1 MSVSNLQS
9 VNGPIRVPGP
19 LIENGQAR
27 NAHDLT
33 KAIRTGDLEG
43 AKQAYKNIVK
53 DAPEGATW
61 PKDSA
66 FAELGKALAK
76 GDIAGAK
83 AIMIDAVKAARGVTT
98 QPAPDLETQG
108 GGDAATTAASGSVGT
123 NLNVVA

>member
-1 MSVSNLQS
+1 MSLSSLQS

-19 LIENGQAR
+19 LTENGQAR

-33 KAIRTGDLEG
+33 KAIRTGDLDG

-83 AIMIDAVKAARGVTT
+83 TILVDAVKAARGVTT
-98 QPAPDLETQG
+98 QPAPAAETQ
-108 GGDAATTAASGSVGT
+108 GGDAATTAAGGSVGT
-123 NLNVVA
+123 NLNLVA